1 MHDLVIKGATIVDG
15 TGADAYTGDVAVDGG
30 VISSVGS
37 NAGAAKREIAA
48 EKMAELTRD
57 KSKAT
62 QMATQLLAGGLTPN
76 KDYANIFA
84 ADANMGFSTLAK
96 GKAAIDKD
104 QFAAGWT
111 SPTGAPLDKGTKDM
125 LWKLGN
131 KSKTGSL
138 DAAEFQQALVKL
150 DSVKKEVDDLKVKL
164 GV

>member
-1 MHDLVIKGATIVDG
+1 MEYLPGADG
-15 TGADAYTGDVAVDGG
+15 TMGTTEVPAWRTKT
-30 VISSVGS
+30 VG
-37 NAGAAKREIAA
+37 
-48 EKMAELTRD
+48 RD

-62 QMATQLLAGGLTPN
+62 QMATQLVAGGLTPN